1 MTDFRLNLS
10 LRESQKNWKIAQTF
24 KNYQTVLMICFNKE
38 SKRPILDPAIGI
50 DLKKSLLLVIFEPG
64 TSESEFEIKKSFDD
78 FRDTLAK
85 IKDAIQVQSAVPTRS
100 PRPNEKWKVRST
112 RAPKLFPV
120 AVETEFEKRSK
131 NGVKFDRFYW
141 RGVRQECVFKAYW
154 LLQG

>member
-1 MTDFRLNLS
+1 M
-10 LRESQKNWKIAQTF
+10 
-24 KNYQTVLMICFNKE
+24 
-38 SKRPILDPAIGI
+38 
-50 DLKKSLLLVIFEPG
+50 VIFESG

-141 RGVRQECVFKAYW
+141 RGVRQECVLKSIGYSKDSISIY
-154 LLQG
+154 

>member
-1 MTDFRLNLS
+1 
-10 LRESQKNWKIAQTF
+10 
-24 KNYQTVLMICFNKE
+24 MICFNKE
-38 SKRPILDPAIGI
+38 SKRQISDPAIGI
-50 DLKKSLLLVIFEPG
+50 DLKKKVLYWLYSNPGPPNQSLK
-64 TSESEFEIKKSFDD
+64 SKKSFDD

-141 RGVRQECVFKAYW
+141 RGVRQECVFKVYW

>member
-1 MTDFRLNLS
+1 M
-10 LRESQKNWKIAQTF
+10 
-24 KNYQTVLMICFNKE
+24 
-38 SKRPILDPAIGI
+38 
-50 DLKKSLLLVIFEPG
+50 LLVRFEPRF
-64 TSESEFEIKKSFDD
+64 SDSSLKIKQSFDD

-100 PRPNEKWKVRST
+100 PKPNEKWKVRST

-141 RGVRQECVFKAYW
+141 RGVRQECVLKMIGLYRTVWTADTILVASGPQRIYVW
-154 LLQG
+154 RWKYVRMSGQRRY

>member
-1 MTDFRLNLS
+1 
-10 LRESQKNWKIAQTF
+10 
-24 KNYQTVLMICFNKE
+24 MICFNKE
-38 SKRPILDPAIGI
+38 SKRQISDPAIGI
-50 DLKKSLLLVIFEPG
+50 DLKKSFVLVIFEPG

-141 RGVRQECVFKAYW
+141 RGVRQECVLKSIGYSKDSISIY
-154 LLQG
+154 